1 MPPFLECAPTSFAVR
16 VFYRQLKKENM
27 TKAKALQNAQK
38 MLISQHRYWHPIYWA
53 PFLLIGSWI

>member
-1 MPPFLECAPTSFAVR
+1 LAIR
-16 VFYRQLKKENM
+16 DFYRQLKKENM

-38 MLISQHRYWHPIYWA
+38 MLISKRRYWHPIYWA